1 MQPEDNI
8 AILRQAIQFINDGEM
23 VRVAEFITPEFK
35 RHDLAGMFPA
45 KKSGSAEAINFL
57 GTLRTAFP
65 DLRFDIQDVFACND
79 RIAMRF
85 LISGTHKADLFGAS
99 PTGLRVVFSG
109 INIYRFEGDK
119 IAEVWQLWDWAAVL
133 SQIGILNFR

>member
-1 MQPEDNI
+1 MQPEENI

-23 VRVAEFITPEFK
+23 VRVAEFIAPKFK

-45 KKSGSAEAINFL
+45 QKSGSTEAINFL
-57 GTLRTAFP
+57 GTLQAAFP

-79 RIAMRF
+79 RIAMHC
-85 LISGTHKADLFGAS
+85 LISGTHKADLLGAS
-99 PTGLRVVFSG
+99 PTGQRVAFSG
-109 INIYRFEGDK
+109 INIYRFEEGK

-133 SQIGILNFR
+133 SQIGIINLK